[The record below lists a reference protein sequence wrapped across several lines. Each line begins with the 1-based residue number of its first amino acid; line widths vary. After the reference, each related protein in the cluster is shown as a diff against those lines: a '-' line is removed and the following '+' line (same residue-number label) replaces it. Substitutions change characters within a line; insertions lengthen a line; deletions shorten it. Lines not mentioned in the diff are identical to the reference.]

1 MAHPALIL
9 TSSDSISRQLA
20 GADPSLGE
28 LIDRIGRVQVDAS
41 DPPFVTL
48 ARAIVSQQLSDKI
61 ASIIWGRVLEVAEPT
76 PEALA
81 SATTEAL
88 RSAGLSR
95 SKVDYIQGVARAFL
109 NDEIDAD
116 ALELMTDDEV
126 VAELTRLRG
135 VGRWTAEMFLIFG
148 LRRPDV
154 LALDDYGVRLS
165 AGRMLGLE
173 RAASRD
179 ELAERG
185 ARWAPHRTAASL
197 WLWSDLG

>member
-1 MAHPALIL
+1 MAHPTLML
-9 TSSDSISRQLA
+9 TSEDSISRQLA
-20 GADPSLGE
+20 EADPVLGG
-28 LIDRIGRVQVDAS
+28 LIDRLGRVTVEAS
-41 DPPFVTL
+41 DAPFVTL
-48 ARAIVSQQLSDKI
+48 ARSIVSQQLSDKI
-61 ASIIWGRVLEVAEPT
+61 ATIIWKRVLSVVEPT

-81 SATTEAL
+81 SASQEAL

-95 SKVDYIQGVARAFL
+95 SKIDYIQGIARAFL

-126 VAELTRLRG
+126 VDELTRLRG

-165 AGRMLGLE
+165 AGRMLGLG
-173 RAASRD
+173 RAASRV

-185 ARWAPHRTAASL
+185 ERWAPHRTAASL